1 MDVELR
7 KGSVSKGEGFGE
19 GIVPGSPGAE
29 GWRIFV
35 ECLFG
40 ALNTEVLC

>member
-19 GIVPGSPGAE
+19 GVVPGSPGRE
-29 GWRIFV
+29 GWRIFLV
-35 ECLFG
+35 A
-40 ALNTEVLC
+40 ALNGEIPR